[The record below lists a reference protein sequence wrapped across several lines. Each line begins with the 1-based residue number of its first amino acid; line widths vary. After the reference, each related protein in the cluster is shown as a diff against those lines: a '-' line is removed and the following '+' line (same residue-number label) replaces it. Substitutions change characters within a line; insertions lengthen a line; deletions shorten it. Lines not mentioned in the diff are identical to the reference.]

1 MVRALFGSICPRNME
16 QHEVFLISERH
27 VLVFVSFRSF
37 RDGARHNGNQGCH
50 ADFGDRGEDLQDAV
64 RSSPDLHYFTL
75 VEELKSDNCYA
86 VCYAVSSEWCND
98 MNDGQMMNEDE
109 STAAED
115 LLLTVGATLATTARS
130 VAGAVPLPRECTK
143 LEVRLRSSRQ
153 GLLAAL
159 GRRVSDRSELAA
171 EVLSLSAG
179 HALMALLADAGRCLA
194 LERAISMLPDLTER
208 ETTRSRTAGPLK

>member
-1 MVRALFGSICPRNME
+1 MRLWLSVLGRIAKRLGHGCSLTD
-16 QHEVFLISERH
+16 LI
-27 VLVFVSFRSF
+27 
-37 RDGARHNGNQGCH
+37 GAAG
-50 ADFGDRGEDLQDAV
+50 
-64 RSSPDLHYFTL
+64 
-75 VEELKSDNCYA
+75 
-86 VCYAVSSEWCND
+86 
-98 MNDGQMMNEDE
+98 E

-159 GRRVSDRSELAA
+159 GRRASDRSELAA

-194 LERAISMLPDLTER
+194 LSVRMAPSEEPTASPAPSRSPPSPQATEAERAISMLPDLTER
-208 ETTRSRTAGPLK
+208 LKQQGQYEKYVKWRDGYRQWRSGGSSGSKGEIVENSTT